1 MASTKKPPPPAL
13 AFYGFKLSAQE
24 AEILKKL
31 ALELADRM
39 GRAASRSATLRA
51 LLRLSER
58 FDGVML
64 ERLADEMGEDFKRGV
79 RWGKDSQKPPV

>member
-1 MASTKKPPPPAL
+1 MARTKKPPSPAL
-13 AFYGFKLSAQE
+13 TFHGFKLSAQE

-51 LLRLSER
+51 LLRLSAR

-79 RWGKDSQKPPV
+79 RWGKDSQKPPG